1 MTYSHRI
8 PGNDAELDLETEQEQ
23 GREVAGWTTT
33 ENKPQT
39 QFSENPFAIVTEHFP
54 ATGN

>member
-1 MTYSHRI
+1 MIYSHRI
-8 PGNDAELDLETEQEQ
+8 SGYDAELGLETEQEQ

-39 QFSENPFAIVTEHFP
+39 QSSEKPFAIVTEHFA